1 MKFLTKNYEKLVLGA
16 VLLLVAIGSLL
27 MVFHVQD
34 VRRTLDEQLETKVSG
49 KKKPLK
55 PVDLTNALAAI
66 TQLQKAEPIELS
78 GAHNTFNPVTWMKD
92 KSGNMNPVTDPSG
105 AVGLVY
111 TKAIP
116 LPLTI
121 SYLGPTGADGQYR
134 YQFEVTRAYEKTP
147 SKRRTA
153 TISLNVG
160 SKNDLFLLRD
170 IKGPKESAPEVVISL
185 LEGEETVT
193 ISTNKPYSRT
203 VSWAADLDYRWD
215 KKTFLGKRVGESLN
229 LGNATYKIVAIDK
242 DEVVVSAPNS
252 LRSVIKL
259 NSAP

>member
-34 VRRTLDEQLETKVSG
+34 VRQTLDEQLDKKVSG

-55 PVDLTNALAAI
+55 PIDLTNGVAAV
-66 TQLQKAEPIELS
+66 THLSTHDSIELS

-92 KSGNMNPVTDPSG
+92 KTGNMNPVKDPSG

-134 YQFEVTRAYEKTP
+134 YQFEVTRVYDKTP
-147 SKRRTA
+147 SKRRA
-153 TISLNVG
+153 TTVSLNVG

-170 IKGPKESAPEVVISL
+170 IKGPKDSAPEVVISL
-185 LEGEETVT
+185 LDGDETVS
-193 ISTNKPYSRT
+193 ISTNKPYSKT
-203 VSWAADLDYRWD
+203 IAWAADLDYRWD
-215 KKTFLGKRVGESLN
+215 KKTFLGKRAGETLN
-229 LGNATYKIVAIDK
+229 LGNAIYKIVAIDK